1 MTLKKILQFSLGP
14 IGAAGL
20 GFVTLPLVAWYFPV
34 ESLGQL
40 SMLQVSL
47 SFAVMFFSLAMHQA
61 YVREYHEID
70 DKSILLKSVV
80 SPGLIILFTITL
92 LVSVLPF
99 SISKILFDIESS
111 FISVLFI
118 ISIFASFFI
127 NFLSHILRMQERG
140 IAFSVT
146 QIMPKAVLVL
156 LLGFVIF
163 LNLENSFTN
172 LLIINTVSI
181 VFSVLTFSYITK
193 DIWIPAITS
202 TVDKKYIKKL
212 LKFSLPLVAGSLA
225 YWGLTAMDK
234 FFIRYLSSFEE
245 LGVYAIAVSI
255 AGAVS
260 IISTIFSNLWHPT
273 VYKWVKNGVEPT
285 KVQQVIESMFLGVA
299 FVWSCVG
306 LFSWIILYFLP
317 DEYIAVEY
325 LLVACVSI
333 SLFYMLSE
341 TTVVGI
347 GITRKSM
354 YAMLASIVAFT
365 LNLILNY
372 FLIPPY
378 GASGAAIATVFSF
391 FVFFLVRTEASAYLW
406 VSLPRRKIYFML
418 LAYMIATTVFVLTKA
433 QIEYFFLIWIGLFLV
448 SVLMYIKRV
457 YFLIEVL
464 LKIKGDKSC

>member
-193 DIWIPAITS
+193 DTFNS
-202 TVDKKYIKKL
+202 
-212 LKFSLPLVAGSLA
+212 
-225 YWGLTAMDK
+225 
-234 FFIRYLSSFEE
+234 
-245 LGVYAIAVSI
+245 
-255 AGAVS
+255 
-260 IISTIFSNLWHPT
+260 
-273 VYKWVKNGVEPT
+273 
-285 KVQQVIESMFLGVA
+285 
-299 FVWSCVG
+299 
-306 LFSWIILYFLP
+306 
-317 DEYIAVEY
+317 
-325 LLVACVSI
+325 
-333 SLFYMLSE
+333 
-341 TTVVGI
+341 
-347 GITRKSM
+347 
-354 YAMLASIVAFT
+354 
-365 LNLILNY
+365 
-372 FLIPPY
+372 
-378 GASGAAIATVFSF
+378 
-391 FVFFLVRTEASAYLW
+391 
-406 VSLPRRKIYFML
+406 
-418 LAYMIATTVFVLTKA
+418 
-433 QIEYFFLIWIGLFLV
+433 
-448 SVLMYIKRV
+448 
-457 YFLIEVL
+457 
-464 LKIKGDKSC
+464 

>member
-1 MTLKKILQFSLGP
+1 LTLKKILQFSLGP

>member
-34 ESLGQL
+34 ESVGQL

-47 SFAVMFFSLAMHQA
+47 SFAVMFFSLALHQA
-61 YVREYHEID
+61 YVREFHEES
-70 DKSILLKSVV
+70 DKSRLLKSVIF
-80 SPGLIILFTITL
+80 PGLLMLIILTVVIG
-92 LVSVLPF
+92 VLPL
-99 SISKILFDIESS
+99 SISKILFDIDSKVIS
-111 FISVLFI
+111 LLFVISV
-118 ISIFASFFI
+118 FASFFI
-127 NFLSHILRMQERG
+127 NFLSHVLRMQERG
-140 IAFSVT
+140 LAFSLT
-146 QIMPKAVLVL
+146 QVMPKLALLVL
-156 LLGFVIF
+156 LGILIF
-163 LNLENSFTN
+163 FNLDNSFEN
-172 LLIINTVSI
+172 LILINAIALVS
-181 VFSVLTFSYITK
+181 SVITFAFMTK
-193 DIWIPAITS
+193 SVWVPSVTAS
-202 TVDKKYIKKL
+202 VDKDFIKRL

-234 FFIRYLSSFEE
+234 FFIRYLSGFEE
-245 LGVYAIAVSI
+245 LGTYAMAVSI
-255 AGAVS
+255 AGSVS
-260 IISTIFSNLWHPT
+260 VLSTIFSNLWHPT

-418 LAYMIATTVFVLTKA
+418 LAYMIATTVFVLTNA

-448 SVLMYIKRV
+448 SALMYIKRV